1 MLLATGLRPA
11 DLETPSLVTTL
22 QLLTNPSAQ
31 LRELQQA
38 LASLAGANS
47 QVTVQSA
54 DWAAF
59 VLHFPCSVLLTREC

>member
-11 DLETPSLVTTL
+11 DLETPSLATTL

-54 DWAAF
+54 GWAAF
-59 VLHFPCSVLLTREC
+59 V